1 MKQTKFEELIE
12 TFALPSFE
20 DALGKEDSD
29 QIKDIKEVTNENV
42 NEIKTSILNTQA
54 LIDEQTSEIEKK
66 ARILEDKQKQIFGQ
80 SKEIEE
86 KVKLLD
92 TRNRMLQLSID
103 RNIYKKKLIYSLLA
117 VIIGLVVLMLFFY
130 SYFNNVMKT

>member
-20 DALGKEDSD
+20 DALGEEDSD
-29 QIKDIKEVTNENV
+29 QTEDIKEVTNENV

>member
-29 QIKDIKEVTNENV
+29 KIEDVREVTKENV